1 MPTHSGVEE
10 DYHHH
15 REFKNC
21 YLELE
26 LERED
31 GNKTTFLE
39 KKIRNFLECDRS
51 SLRLTPLHV
60 I

>member
-1 MPTHSGVEE
+1 VEE